1 MLFQEK
7 RPNSEGHLL
16 LLVIGGGFEDKDEND
31 GRFGKSGK
39 T

>member
-16 LLVIGGGFEDKDEND
+16 LLVIGGGFEDEND
-31 GRFGKSGK
+31 GRFGKSGN